1 MTQRLTHLLTGVKC
15 RATSVAKNI
24 VLCYVTVEVATL
36 FTGLLPDEGAV
47 TPAGKYLIT
56 CNPVSHNYRD
66 NLKDHEEEGDFGFSV
81 VVFVVWGV
89 HLSVRC
95 SEVHHQLGVLVEG
108 CTAEATFLGGK
119 SSAELTEGGKN

>member
-1 MTQRLTHLLTGVKC
+1 MNNKGHIVGQLT
-15 RATSVAKNI
+15 
-24 VLCYVTVEVATL
+24 TVEVATL
-36 FTGLLPDEGAV
+36 LTGLLPDEGAV

-66 NLKDHEEEGDFGFSV
+66 NLKDHEEEGGFGFSM

-89 HLSVRC
+89 HLSMCC

-108 CTAEATFLGGK
+108 CTAEATFLGGE
-119 SSAELTEGGKN
+119 SSAEFTEGGNN